1 MIASAIRGVVRN
13 GRIEVEE
20 PLDLPDGTPVAISRV
35 EVDDDAPLPPEE
47 IARILAAMKNIEPLE
62 LTPELESELT
72 EWEKKLNQHGIASQ
86 DKGLEDL
93 FR

>member
-47 IARILAAMKNIEPLE
+47 IVHSRGDEEHRTVRTDPRIGKRTHGVGKETEP
-62 LTPELESELT
+62 TRHRESR
-72 EWEKKLNQHGIASQ
+72 QGP
-86 DKGLEDL
+86 
-93 FR
+93 